1 MITDVIKV
9 LEDLI
14 ERKAVV
20 EYGPR
25 TSGDLQATWAN
36 IDRANRLLDWQPRIS
51 IEEGLSRTV
60 RWYRDR
66 ASELREKPPSLVLRP
81 ASNIGL
87 PPPPSLLFHRPFALQ
102 SWRYLS
108 GPRPSHS
115 IDICVHPVSNAVSRT
130 IYGIVSIGYIDRGAR
145 SPTS

>member
-25 TSGDLQATWAN
+25 TSGDIQATWAN

-60 RWYRDR
+60 QWYRDNR
-66 ASELREKPPSLVLRP
+66 DWAKNLGKNHPP
-81 ASNIGL
+81 
-87 PPPPSLLFHRPFALQ
+87 
-102 SWRYLS
+102 
-108 GPRPSHS
+108 
-115 IDICVHPVSNAVSRT
+115 
-130 IYGIVSIGYIDRGAR
+130 
-145 SPTS
+145 